1 MELNVLVVEE
11 RDMPVWEKA
20 RNYLKRKKIKLFSAS
35 TLREA
40 YKILNREPIN
50 IVLSDFNLKNINS
63 LNFLNKIK
71 TIRPD
76 VEIIFLSERV
86 PLSKAIEA
94 MKAGAYDFYEFPI
107 NMKLLMTVIE
117 KAAEKQ
123 TLYIEKMKL
132 EKKFKE
138 RVNYGNIIGR
148 SKAMQYVIDIVA
160 SVASKNVNILL
171 TGETGTGKEMIA
183 NAIHYSSSRSAKPY
197 VKVNCAVFNEGI
209 LESELFGHE
218 KGAFT
223 GAAARRQ
230 GRFELANGGTIFLD
244 EIADLPLGTQIKL
257 LRILQEKEF
266 ERVGGNETI
275 KVDVRV
281 IAATNRDLKKLI
293 DEGRF
298 RDDLYYR
305 LNVVK
310 IELPALRERKED
322 FPLLASYFINKLNEE
337 KGYKIKGIS
346 KEAMQTLLS
355 YQWPGNVREL
365 ENALESAMALAKKD
379 FIEAS
384 YLPAFLLMSEPEHSD
399 YYRISHNLTL
409 SEVERELIRL
419 TLDKTNGNKTAA
431 ARALGIGLR
440 SLHRK
445 IKVIRAVP
453 P

>member
-1 MELNVLVVEE
+1 MELTVLTVEDRE
-11 RDMPVWEKA
+11 RPVWEKA
-20 RNYLKRKKIKLFSAS
+20 RNYLRRKKIKLYSAS
-35 TLREA
+35 SVKET
-40 YKILNREPIN
+40 YKILNSQPVN
-50 IVLSDFNLKNINS
+50 IVLSDFSLKNINS
-63 LNFLNKIK
+63 LNFLKKIK
-71 TIRPD
+71 AVRPD

-86 PLSKAIEA
+86 PLSRAIEA

-123 TLYIEKMKL
+123 TLYVEKQRL

-148 SKAMQYVIDIVA
+148 SKAMQYVIDVVD

-183 NAIHYSSSRSAKPY
+183 NAIHYNSGRALKPY

-223 GAAARRQ
+223 GALARRL
-230 GRFELANGGTIFLD
+230 GRFELANNGTIFLD
-244 EIADLPLGTQIKL
+244 EIADLPPGTQIKL

-281 IAATNRDLKKLI
+281 IAATNKDLRHLI

-310 IELPALRERKED
+310 IDLPALRERIED

-346 KEAMQTLLS
+346 KDAMQTLLS
-355 YQWPGNVREL
+355 YHWPGNVREL

-379 FIEAS
+379 SIEAG
-384 YLPAFLLMSEPEHSD
+384 YLPAFLLMSEPAQSD
-399 YYRISHNLTL
+399 SYRISSNLTL
-409 SEVERELIRL
+409 AEVERQLIRL

-431 ARALGIGLR
+431 AKALGIGLR

-445 IKVIRAVP
+445 IKTVRPSAL
-453 P
+453 

>member
-1 MELNVLVVEE
+1 MELSVLVVEE
-11 RDMPVWEKA
+11 RERPVWEKA
-20 RNYLKRKKIKLFSAS
+20 RNYLKRKKLKLFSAS
-35 TLREA
+35 SVKETYR
-40 YKILNREPIN
+40 ILNREPVN

-63 LNFLNKIK
+63 LNFLKKIK

-86 PLSKAIEA
+86 PLSRAMEA

-132 EKKFKE
+132 EEKFKK

-148 SKAMQYVIDIVA
+148 SKAMQYVIDIVD
-160 SVASKNVNILL
+160 SVASKNVNILI

-183 NAIHYSSSRSAKPY
+183 NAIHYNSSRAAKPY

-223 GAAARRQ
+223 GAAARRL
-230 GRFELANGGTIFLD
+230 GRFELATGGTIFLD
-244 EIADLPLGTQIKL
+244 EIADLPTGTQIKL

-281 IAATNRDLKKLI
+281 IAATNRDLRRLI

-322 FPLLASYFINKLNEE
+322 FPLLVSYFINKLNEE

-346 KEAMQTLLS
+346 KDAMQTLLS

-384 YLPAFLLMSEPEHSD
+384 YLPAFLLMSEPELSD
-399 YYRISHNLTL
+399 CYRISNNLTL

-419 TLDKTNGNKTAA
+419 TLNKTNGNKTAA

-445 IKVIRAVP
+445 IKEIKTPAQ
-453 P
+453 

>member
-1 MELNVLVVEE
+1 MDLSVLVVEE
-11 RDMPVWEKA
+11 RERPVWEKA
-20 RNYLKRKKIKLFSAS
+20 RNYLKRKKLKLFSAS
-35 TLREA
+35 SVKET
-40 YKILNREPIN
+40 YKILNREPVN

-63 LNFLNKIK
+63 LNFLKKIK
-71 TIRPD
+71 TLRPD

-86 PLSKAIEA
+86 PLSRAMEA

-148 SKAMQYVIDIVA
+148 SKAMQYVIDIVD
-160 SVASKNVNILL
+160 SVASKNVNILI

-183 NAIHYSSSRSAKPY
+183 NAIHYNSSRALKPY

-223 GAAARRQ
+223 GAAARRL

-281 IAATNRDLKKLI
+281 IAATNRDLRRLI

-346 KEAMQTLLS
+346 KDAMQTLLS

-379 FIEAS
+379 FIDAS

-399 YYRISHNLTL
+399 CYRISNNLTL

-419 TLDKTNGNKTAA
+419 TLNKTNGNKTAA
-431 ARALGIGLR
+431 AKALGIGLR

-445 IKVIRAVP
+445 IKEIKTPAP
-453 P
+453 

>member
-1 MELNVLVVEE
+1 MELSVLVVEGHE
-11 RDMPVWEKA
+11 KPAWEKA
-20 RNYLKRKKIKLFSAS
+20 KNYLKRKKIKLFSAS
-35 TLREA
+35 SAKETF
-40 YKILNREPIN
+40 KILHKEPVN
-50 IVLSDFNLKNINS
+50 IVLCDFNLRNVDS
-63 LNFLNKIK
+63 LSFLNKIK
-71 TIRPD
+71 AARPD
-76 VEIIFLSERV
+76 VEIIFLSERA
-86 PLSKAIEA
+86 PLSRAIEA

-107 NMKLLMTVIE
+107 NMKLLMAVIE

-123 TLYIEKMKL
+123 TLYVEKTKL

-148 SKAMQYVIDIVA
+148 SKAMQYIIDIVA
-160 SVASKNVNILL
+160 SVAAKNVNILL

-183 NAIHYSSSRSAKPY
+183 NAIHYNSDRSSKPY

-281 IAATNRDLKKLI
+281 IAATNRDLRKLI
-293 DEGRF
+293 DEGAF

-322 FPLLASYFINKLNEE
+322 FPLLATFFINKLNEE

-346 KEAMQTLLS
+346 KDAMQTLLS

-379 FIEAS
+379 FIESS
-384 YLPAFLLMSEPEHSD
+384 YLPAFLLMSEPAHSD
-399 YYRISHNLTL
+399 CYRISHNLTL
-409 SEVERELIRL
+409 PEVERELIRL
-419 TLDKTNGNKTAA
+419 TLERTKGNKTAA
-431 ARALGIGLR
+431 ARALGLGLR
-440 SLHRK
+440 TLHRK
-445 IKVIRAVP
+445 IKEIRQSSS
-453 P
+453 